1 MRKHANNR
9 ITEITVY
16 PLKITIFAE
25 KSRTFLSVPLR
36 SDVLYF
42 RYQFAAAE
50 YHGTLEQL

>member
-25 KSRTFLSVPLR
+25 KSRTFLSVPLYVQMCYI
-36 SDVLYF
+36 SGINLPPPSIT
-42 RYQFAAAE
+42 A
-50 YHGTLEQL
+50 L